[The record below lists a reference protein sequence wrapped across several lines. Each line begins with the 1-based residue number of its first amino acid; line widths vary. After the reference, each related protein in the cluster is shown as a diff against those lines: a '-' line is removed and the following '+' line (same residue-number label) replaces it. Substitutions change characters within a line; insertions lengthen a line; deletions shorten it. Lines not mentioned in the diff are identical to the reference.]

1 MRGPVAEL
9 TSSDSDR
16 PIDEGGMRPR
26 PLASGTTLSPRT
38 PSTRLE
44 RWLVQRLL
52 QSVGNPPVEVRLWDG
67 VRFAPPT
74 AEEGESR
81 PAGVIHIR
89 SRSALWRLLAEPQ
102 YQFCTG
108 YCDGR
113 IEVEGDLV
121 NVLVALCVGLR
132 EREAEQPGVRPR
144 RAFWRPRHGSSLK
157 AARKNIARH
166 YDLGTDFYRLW
177 LDEQLV
183 YTCAYFPTPGLSL
196 EAAQI
201 AKLDHVCR
209 KLRLQP
215 GEEVIEAGCGW
226 GALALHMARKYGVR
240 VRAFNISKDQMA
252 EARRRA
258 HAEGLSDRVEFIED
272 DWRNITG
279 RCDAFVSVGMLE
291 HVGLKNYALLGDVIH
306 RCLSPRGR
314 GLIHTIGM
322 NAPRPLDAWTEQ
334 HIFPGAQPPALSQMA
349 PIFEPH
355 QFSLLDV
362 ENLRLHYAQ
371 TLRHWLER
379 YERHV
384 ETVRRRFDDHFV
396 RMWRFYL
403 ASSVAAFETGSL
415 QLFQVLFAPGAS
427 NDVPRTRAYQYLDA
441 STGA

>member
-1 MRGPVAEL
+1 MRDPVAEL
-9 TSSDSDR
+9 TSSDSLQ
-16 PIDEGGMRPR
+16 PIEDVGMRSVPSE
-26 PLASGTTLSPRT
+26 PEVPPPPTSP
-38 PSTRLE
+38 SMRLE
-44 RWLVQRLL
+44 RWIVRRLL
-52 QSVGNPPVEVRLWDG
+52 QSVGNAAVEVRLWDG
-67 VRFAPPT
+67 TRFAPPAT
-74 AEEGESR
+74 ADEQSR
-81 PAGVIHIR
+81 CVGVINIR
-89 SRSALWRLLAEPQ
+89 SRGTLWRLLAEPQ
-102 YQFCTG
+102 YQFCAA

-113 IEVEGDLV
+113 IEIEGDLV
-121 NVLVALCVGLR
+121 EVLCTLFTGMR
-132 EREAEQPGVRPR
+132 ERDAARFRSRPWR
-144 RAFWRPRHGSSLK
+144 PFWRPRHGSTLR

-183 YTCAYFPTPGLSL
+183 YTCAYFPTPDLSL
-196 EAAQI
+196 EDAQV

-240 VRAFNISKDQMA
+240 VRAFNISRDQMA

-258 HAEGLSDRVEFIED
+258 QTEGLNDRVEFIEE

-314 GLIHTIGM
+314 GLIHSIGM
-322 NAPRPLDAWTEQ
+322 NAPCPLDTWIEQ

-355 QFSLLDV
+355 NFSILDV

-403 ASSVAAFETGSL
+403 ASSVAAFETGGL
-415 QLFQVLFAPGAS
+415 QLFQVLFAPGA
-427 NDVPRTRAYQYLDA
+427 NNEVPRTRAYQYLD
-441 STGA
+441 STSGA